1 MDVTISNTA
10 SSAPAAQGFQGFV
23 RSNLWMVSQEARR
36 MRRRLPAHL
45 QMDDMYSAGCV
56 GLLAAARQHDPG
68 RGTAVSAY
76 TRKKIRGA
84 MLDELRDQDRLSR
97 RTRQAVKTVQ
107 RSQAALT
114 AEFQRPPTVGEVAQA
129 TGLPARQVEELL
141 EAHARSCNRA
151 ETLEH
156 VQLAA
161 VDVPSQPLEQRE
173 LRDQLAAAMAGLSP
187 RHQEVLR
194 QHYQCNLTLRQIA
207 QAWGVSQPRVSQI
220 HAAALEA
227 LRQKM

>member
-1 MDVTISNTA
+1 MDIHVSNA
-10 SSAPAAQGFQGFV
+10 NSNGPAEQGFQGFV

-56 GLLAAARQHDPG
+56 GLLAAARHIDPE
-68 RGTAVSAY
+68 RGAAVAAY

-107 RSQAALT
+107 RSQAALQ
-114 AEFQRPPTVGEVAQA
+114 AQLQRPPTVGEVAQA
-129 TGLPARQVEELL
+129 TGLVVQQVEELL

-151 ETLEH
+151 EALEQ
-156 VQLAA
+156 VQLASA
-161 VDVPSQPLEQRE
+161 EVTSRPLEQRE
-173 LRDQLAAAMAGLSP
+173 LGEQLTAAVAGLSP

-227 LRQKM
+227 LRQRM